1 MVLLKKDKD
10 IDGLRKSGKILVT
23 ILLALKEMT
32 KEGVRLTDLEA
43 KAREMLKDNGA
54 SSAFLNYKP
63 EGAKKPYPAAL
74 CTSLNDQIVHG
85 VPTNVKL
92 AEGDVLKIDFGVIFE
107 GMITDAAITV
117 GIGRISEEAE
127 SLIKTTKEALEAGLE
142 AIKAPGSRIGDIGW
156 AVENMAEKDGFSVVE
171 GLTGHG
177 VGFKLHEDP
186 IVYNYG
192 NKGEGMLLKKG
203 LVLAIEPMLS
213 AGSSQI
219 IQAKDDSYYTKDGSL
234 SAHFEKTI
242 AVTDNGIEILTS
254 F

>member
-10 IDGLRKSGKILVT
+10 LNGLRKSGKILAA
-23 ILLALKEMT
+23 ILLALKDAAKADVSLM
-32 KEGVRLTDLEA
+32 DLEQ
-43 KAREMLKDNGA
+43 KARGMLQEAGA

-63 EGAKKPYPAAL
+63 EGAKKPYPAVL

-85 VPTNVKL
+85 VPSNARLK
-92 AEGDVLKIDFGVIFE
+92 EGDILKIDFGVVFD
-107 GMITDAAITV
+107 GMVTDAALTV
-117 GIGRISEEAE
+117 GIGQISEEAE
-127 SLIKTTKEALEAGLE
+127 SLMKTTEEALQAGLE
-142 AIKAPGSRIGDIGW
+142 AMKAPGSRIGDIGW
-156 AVENMAEKDGFSVVE
+156 AIENAAESNGFSVVE

-186 IVYNYG
+186 VVYNYG

-213 AGSSQI
+213 AGSPQSVQM
-219 IQAKDDSYYTKDGSL
+219 KDDSFYTKDGSL
-234 SAHFEKTI
+234 SAHFEKTV
-242 AVTDNGIEILTS
+242 AVTEHGIEILTS

>member
-1 MVLLKKDKD
+1 MILLKKDKD
-10 IDGLRKSGKILVT
+10 IEGLRKSGRILVN
-23 ILLALKEMT
+23 ILLTLKEMA
-32 KEGVRLTDLEA
+32 KEGVSLMDLEN
-43 KAREMLKDNGA
+43 KAREMLKEAGA

-63 EGAKKPYPAAL
+63 EGAQKPYPAAL

-85 VPTNVKL
+85 QPSDRKL
-92 AEGDVLKIDFGVIFE
+92 DNGDILKIDFGVVFE
-107 GMITDAAITV
+107 NWITDAALTL
-117 GIGRISEEAE
+117 GIGEISEEAKL
-127 SLIKTTKEALEAGLE
+127 LIKTTEEALNEALT
-142 AIKAPGSRIGDIGW
+142 AAKTPKARLGDIGW
-156 AVENMAEKDGFSVVE
+156 IIENTAEKNGLSVVE

-203 LVLAIEPMLS
+203 LVIAIEPMLS
-213 AGSSQI
+213 AGSSQFR
-219 IQAKDDSYYTKDGSL
+219 QAKDDSFYTKDGSL

-242 AVTDNGIEILTS
+242 AVTDNGIEILTA

>member
-10 IDGLRKSGKILVT
+10 LDGLRKSGKILVS
-23 ILLALKEMT
+23 ILLALKEAARADVSLM
-32 KEGVRLTDLEA
+32 DLEK
-43 KAREMLKDNGA
+43 KAREMLQEAGA

-63 EGAKKPYPAAL
+63 EGAKKPYPAVL

-85 VPTNVKL
+85 IPTNIRLK
-92 AEGDVLKIDFGVIFE
+92 EGDILKIDFGVVFD
-107 GMITDAAITV
+107 GYVTDAALTV
-117 GIGRISEEAE
+117 GIGKISEEAE
-127 SLIKTTKEALEAGLE
+127 SLMKTTEEALQAGLE
-142 AIKAPGSRIGDIGW
+142 AMKAPGSRIGDIGW
-156 AVENMAEKDGFSVVE
+156 AIENAAEKDGFSVVE

-213 AGSSQI
+213 AGSPQSVQM
-219 IQAKDDSYYTKDGSL
+219 KDDSFYTKDGSL
-234 SAHFEKTI
+234 SAHFEKTV
-242 AVTDNGIEILTS
+242 AVTEHGIEILTS